1 MAVFT
6 IDGREYPGIVV
17 MALNRNFQVL
27 DGENTGRSQSGLMI
41 RDIIGTYYN
50 YTLELDAT
58 EATAEQYDDLYEVLS
73 APVASHAI
81 VVPYGQTSL
90 AFDAYVTTGDDS
102 LLRMGEVNRWSGI
115 SVKFTAMKPARYA

>member
-6 IDGREYPGIVV
+6 IDGKEYPGIVV
-17 MALNRNFQVL
+17 MSLSRNFQVL
-27 DGENTGRSQSGLMI
+27 DGENSGRSQSGLMI

-58 EATAEQYDDLYEVLS
+58 EATPEQYDDLYEVIS

-81 VVPYGQTSL
+81 VVPYGQTTF
-90 AFDAYVTTGDDS
+90 AFDAYITSGDDN
-102 LLRMGEVNRWSGI
+102 LLRMGEINRWSGI
-115 SVKFTAMKPARYA
+115 TVKFVAMKPARYA